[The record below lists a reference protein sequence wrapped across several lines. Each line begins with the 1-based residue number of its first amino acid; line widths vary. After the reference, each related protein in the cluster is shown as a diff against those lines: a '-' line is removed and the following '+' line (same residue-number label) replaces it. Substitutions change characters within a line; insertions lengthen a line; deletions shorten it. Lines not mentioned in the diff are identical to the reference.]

1 MKILLDTNVVLDLL
15 LAREPFVRQAREI
28 FLMVENG
35 RIEGF
40 LCATSIVTLHYL
52 VGRQKGRIEAD
63 SVISD
68 LLSLF
73 QIASVDKNV
82 LLYASA
88 NNGNDYE
95 DSVIYTAAERNGV
108 DVIVTRDTKGFAL
121 SKVTVMSPEVL
132 LAGMEEW

>member
-15 LAREPFVRQAREI
+15 LAREPFVRQAGEI

-40 LCATSIVTLHYL
+40 LCANSIVTLHYL
-52 VGRQKGRIEAD
+52 VGRQKGRTEAD

-73 QIASVDKNV
+73 QIASVDKSV
-82 LLYASA
+82 LLHASA

-95 DSVIYTAAERNGV
+95 DSVIYTAAEQNGV
-108 DVIVTRDTKGFAL
+108 DMVVTRDAKGFAR
-121 SKVTVMSPEVL
+121 SRVTVMSPEVF
-132 LAGMEEW
+132 LAGVGEW

>member
-82 LLYASA
+82 LLHASA

-121 SKVTVMSPEVL
+121 SKVTVMSPEVF
-132 LAGMEEW
+132 LAGVGEW